1 MYDYYRRNKFKFF
14 VILMMVIVPIL
25 LMLLNT
31 QSILRYESLKTIDN
45 QWWRWLSGHW
55 VHLTWGHLW
64 MNLIAM
70 LALCATFYENHS
82 AKDWLISSMGMC
94 LCITLAFIVFSPQL
108 TWYVG
113 LSGLLHGL
121 FVYLVLSDHK
131 LTPILKGL
139 FVAALS
145 AKLAWE
151 QLYGSLPGS
160 EELAGGNVVVD
171 AHFYG
176 AISGLLCFI
185 VATLLKKSLK

>member
-1 MYDYYRRNKFKFF
+1 
-14 VILMMVIVPIL
+14 
-25 LMLLNT
+25 
-31 QSILRYESLKTIDN
+31 
-45 QWWRWLSGHW
+45 
-55 VHLTWGHLW
+55 
-64 MNLIAM
+64 
-70 LALCATFYENHS
+70 
-82 AKDWLISSMGMC
+82 MC

-108 TWYVG
+108 TWY
-113 LSGLLHGL
+113 
-121 FVYLVLSDHK
+121 LSDHK